1 VNVYRSRLA
10 NVCAHLN
17 EHHVRYVLFGAMAM
31 QLWGTTRA
39 TRDVDILIDPT
50 MDNADR
56 VIAALSEIGF
66 GFARELTAAELLA
79 SHVTMIGD
87 IPKVD
92 VFTLVWSIRY
102 PEASAAVTVFEV
114 EGVPIPT
121 ASIDHLI
128 ASKRTNRLQDLADI
142 EVLEAI
148 KVVRAQQAP
157 PGTARPLID
166 EERDE
171 TDRG

>member
-1 VNVYRSRLA
+1 MASRRGLRVTAYRSRLA
-10 NVCAHLN
+10 NICAHLN
-17 EHHVRYVLFGAMAM
+17 EQQARYVLFGAMAM

-39 TRDVDILIDPT
+39 TRDVDILIDAT
-50 MDNADR
+50 VDNADR
-56 VIAALSEIGF
+56 VITALSGIGV

-92 VFTLVWSIRY
+92 VFTLAWSIRY
-102 PEASAAVTVFEV
+102 PEAAAAVTVFDV

-128 ASKRTNRLQDLADI
+128 ASTRTNRLQDLADI
-142 EVLEAI
+142 QLLEAI
-148 KVVRAQQAP
+148 KR
-157 PGTARPLID
+157 I
-166 EERDE
+166 
-171 TDRG
+171 RG